1 MCQNLRKMKKLYM
14 RPAIRTE
21 EVLMRYFMKDTS
33 KLPVND
39 EDEDDEIDDHDGL
52 LVKPEDEYW
61 WPEQNMSLWEESN

>member
-1 MCQNLRKMKKLYM
+1 
-14 RPAIRTE
+14 
-21 EVLMRYFMKDTS
+21 MRYFMKDTS

-39 EDEDDEIDDHDGL
+39 EDEDEEIDDHDGL

>member
-39 EDEDDEIDDHDGL
+39 EDEDEEIDNHDEL

>member
-21 EVLMRYFMKDTS
+21 EVLMRYFMKETS
-33 KLPVND
+33 LPVND
-39 EDEDDEIDDHDGL
+39 DEDDDDIDDHDGL

>member
-1 MCQNLRKMKKLYM
+1 MKKLYM

-39 EDEDDEIDDHDGL
+39 EDEDEEIYDHDGL

>member
-1 MCQNLRKMKKLYM
+1 MKKLYM

-21 EVLMRYFMKDTS
+21 EVLMRYFMKATS